1 MIFVLCFNVSTAQND
16 ILPYKDYEFIK
27 YLIGN
32 DMKEEALTWAK
43 RYFDENKY
51 EKTVADSVFFLKGW
65 AFYSSKQLSKAREC
79 FDKVSNQSNMKTGAV
94 FFSSLSSA
102 YLEEYD
108 LGVSNLENNKALL
121 NNNTELYALEQAG
134 FSLLKRDLKL
144 YENYSKNFSYT
155 TYNLAD
161 KEKNLDSIF
170 LSLKN
175 YKKKSPFI
183 AASLSAIVPGLGK
196 VYAGQIGEGVSAFLT
211 VGSFAAI
218 TTENWIK
225 HGFLNWK
232 TLLFGSLGTVFYVG
246 NIWGSAVS
254 VKIGYD
260 DFNEKQNISILY
272 NIHLPLRNSFGL

>member
-1 MIFVLCFNVSTAQND
+1 MILVLCFNVSTAQND

-43 RYFDENKY
+43 RDFDENKY
-51 EKTVADSVFFLKGW
+51 EKSVVDSVFFLKGW
-65 AFYSSKQLSKAREC
+65 VFYSSKQLSKAREC

-108 LGVSNLENNKALL
+108 LGVSNLEKNKTLL

-134 FSLLKRDLKL
+134 LSLLKRDLKL

-161 KEKNLDSIF
+161 KEKILDSIF